1 MTTPE
6 TLPVGELIDRYI
18 THLTIVRNAS
28 PATVRAY
35 ATDLAQYAD
44 WCERAGKH
52 PQTVSYRDLRGFLA
66 ELDRARYARST
77 IARKLSALRAFHAF
91 LSQQGL
97 APGSPAAVVSTPR
110 RQSRLP
116 VAATPEALSALIDA
130 PDAATPLGL
139 RDRAILELLYASG
152 VRVAELVGL
161 DLGDLDLAHGRMTV
175 LGKGSKER
183 IVPLHQAA
191 VSVLRAYLADSRPRL
206 RKPHTPDA
214 VFLNRSGDRLST
226 GAIRRLMKRCLLATG
241 ERLDLSP
248 HALRHSYAT
257 HLLEGGADLRSV
269 QELLGHVALSTTQ
282 IYTHL
287 SVGRLRDLHRQAHPR
302 GEAGGNA
309 R

>member
-6 TLPVGELIDRYI
+6 MLPVGDLIDRYI
-18 THLTIVRNAS
+18 THLTVVRNAS

-52 PQTVSYRDLRGFLA
+52 PQTLGYRDLRGYLA

-97 APGSPAAVVSTPR
+97 APGSPAAVIATPR

-130 PDAATPLGL
+130 PDATTPLGL

-161 DLGDLDLAHGRMTV
+161 DLADLDLAHGRMTV

-191 VSVLRAYLADSRPRL
+191 VAVVRAYLADSRPRL
-206 RKPHTPDA
+206 RKQQTPDA

-226 GAIRRLMKRCLLATG
+226 GAVRRLMKRYLLATG

-248 HALRHSYAT
+248 HALRHSFAT

-287 SVGRLRDLHRQAHPR
+287 SVGRLREVHRQAHPR

>member
-1 MTTPE
+1 VTAQE

-18 THLTIVRNAS
+18 THLTVIRNAS

-52 PQTVSYRDLRGFLA
+52 PQTVSYRGLRGYLA

-97 APGSPAAVVSTPR
+97 APGSPAAVIATPR
-110 RQSRLP
+110 HQSRLP
-116 VAATPEALSALIDA
+116 VAATPEVLAVLIDA
-130 PDAATPLGL
+130 PDASTPLGM

-152 VRVAELVGL
+152 IRVAELVGL
-161 DLGDLDLAHGRMTV
+161 DLADLDLAHGRMTV

-183 IVPLHQAA
+183 ILPLHQAA
-191 VSVLRAYLADSRPRL
+191 VSVVRAYLADSRPRL
-206 RKPHTPDA
+206 HKQQTSDA
-214 VFLNRSGDRLST
+214 VFLNRSGERLST
-226 GAIRRLMKRCLLATG
+226 GAVRRFMKRYLQATG

-248 HALRHSYAT
+248 HALRHSFAT

-287 SVGRLRDLHRQAHPR
+287 SVGRLRDVHRQAHPR

>member
-1 MTTPE
+1 MTSPE
-6 TLPVGELIDRYI
+6 TLPVGDLIDRYL
-18 THLTIVRNAS
+18 THLTVVRNAS

-44 WCERAGKH
+44 WCDRAGKH
-52 PQTVSYRDLRGFLA
+52 PQTVGYRDLRGYLA
-66 ELDRARYARST
+66 ELDSARYARST

-97 APGSPAAVVSTPR
+97 APGSPAAVVATPR

-130 PDAATPLGL
+130 PDATTPLGL

-161 DLGDLDLAHGRMTV
+161 DLADLDLTHGRMIV

-191 VSVLRAYLADSRPRL
+191 VSVVRAYLADSRPRL
-206 RKPHTPDA
+206 RKQQTPDA

-226 GAIRRLMKRCLLATG
+226 GAVRRLMKRYLLATG

-248 HALRHSYAT
+248 HALRHSFAT
-257 HLLEGGADLRSV
+257 HLLEGGADLRTV

-287 SVGRLRDLHRQAHPR
+287 SVGRLRDVHRQAHPR

>member
-1 MTTPE
+1 MTDSE
-6 TLPVGELIDRYI
+6 MLPVGELIDRYI
-18 THLTIVRNAS
+18 THLTVVRNAS

-52 PQTVSYRDLRGFLA
+52 PQTVGYRDLRGYLA

-97 APGSPAAVVSTPR
+97 APGSPAAVVATPR

-116 VAATPEALSALIDA
+116 VAATPEALSALIEA
-130 PDAATPLGL
+130 PAATTPLGL

-152 VRVAELVGL
+152 ARVAELVGL
-161 DLGDLDLAHGRMTV
+161 DLADLDLAHGRMTV

-191 VSVLRAYLADSRPRL
+191 VSVVRAYLADSRPRL
-206 RKPHTPDA
+206 RKQQTPDA

-226 GAIRRLMKRCLLATG
+226 GAVRRLMKRYLLATG

-248 HALRHSYAT
+248 HALRHSFAT
-257 HLLEGGADLRSV
+257 HLLEGGADLRTV

-287 SVGRLRDLHRQAHPR
+287 SVGRLRDVHRQAHPR

>member
-1 MTTPE
+1 VTE
-6 TLPVGELIDRYI
+6 IQILPIADLIDRYL
-18 THLTIVRNAS
+18 THLQVVRNAS

-35 ATDLAQYAD
+35 ATDLAQYAA

-52 PQTVSYRDLRGFLA
+52 PQTLGYRDLRGYLA
-66 ELDRARYARST
+66 ELDRARYARTT

-91 LSQQGL
+91 LSQQDL
-97 APGSPAAVVSTPR
+97 ALGSPAAVIATPKR
-110 RQSRLP
+110 PSKLP
-116 VAATPEALSALIDA
+116 VVATPEALSALIDA
-130 PDAATPLGL
+130 PDASTPLGI
-139 RDRAILELLYASG
+139 RDRTILELLYASG
-152 VRVAELVGL
+152 ARVAELVGL
-161 DLGDLDLAHGRMTV
+161 DLPDLDLAQGRITV

-183 IVPLHQAA
+183 IVPLHHAA
-191 VSVLRAYLADSRPRL
+191 IAAIRTYLRDSRPRL
-206 RKPHTPDA
+206 RRPQTSDA

-226 GAIRRLMKRCLLATG
+226 GAVRRLMKRYLLAAG

-248 HALRHSYAT
+248 HALRHSFAT
-257 HLLEGGADLRSV
+257 HLLEGGADLRTV

-287 SVGRLRDLHRQAHPR
+287 SVGRLRDVHRQAHPR

>member
-1 MTTPE
+1 MG
-6 TLPVGELIDRYI
+6 TLPIGELIDRYI

-44 WCERAGKH
+44 WCERAGTH
-52 PQTVSYRDLRGFLA
+52 PQTVGYRDLRGYLA

-97 APGSPAAVVSTPR
+97 APGSPAAVIATPR

-116 VAATPEALSALIDA
+116 VAATTEALSALIDA
-130 PDAATPLGL
+130 PDTSKPLGL

-161 DLGDLDLAHGRMTV
+161 DLADLDLAHGRMTV

-191 VSVLRAYLADSRPRL
+191 VAVVRAYLADSRPRL
-206 RKPHTPDA
+206 RKQLTPGA
-214 VFLNRSGDRLST
+214 VFLNRSGGRLST
-226 GAIRRLMKRCLLATG
+226 GAVRRLMKRYLEATG

-287 SVGRLRDLHRQAHPR
+287 SVGRLRDVHRQAHPR